1 MRSYVYLQCLFMV
14 IIHIGSHGVWG
25 LDDYHC
31 LVFLFGAA
39 QLMSIPDVSPVDV
52 NNPQMLETMKGS
64 WIYFE
69 GIHFIRKLKS
79 SAPFAESSPMLYDI
93 SGLANWEKVFKGLL
107 RLYQGEVLNKLVVVQ
122 HLYFGG
128 ILKKD
133 W

>member
-1 MRSYVYLQCLFMV
+1 M
-14 IIHIGSHGVWG
+14 
-25 LDDYHC
+25 
-31 LVFLFGAA
+31 FLFGAA
-39 QLMSIPDVSPVDV
+39 QLRLTSDVSPVDV
-52 NNPQMLETMKGS
+52 NNPQMLETMKDS

-128 ILKKD
+128 ILKRD